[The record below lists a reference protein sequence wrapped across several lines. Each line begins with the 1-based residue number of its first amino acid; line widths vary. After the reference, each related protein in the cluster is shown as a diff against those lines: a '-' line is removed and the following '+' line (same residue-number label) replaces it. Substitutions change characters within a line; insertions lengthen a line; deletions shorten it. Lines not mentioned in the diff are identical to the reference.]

1 MCTSHDV
8 CMSHDVWSSL
18 GALVDLHGELLVSVV
33 DILQLQPLEALGD

>member
-1 MCTSHDV
+1 M
-8 CMSHDVWSSL
+8 CMSHDVSL